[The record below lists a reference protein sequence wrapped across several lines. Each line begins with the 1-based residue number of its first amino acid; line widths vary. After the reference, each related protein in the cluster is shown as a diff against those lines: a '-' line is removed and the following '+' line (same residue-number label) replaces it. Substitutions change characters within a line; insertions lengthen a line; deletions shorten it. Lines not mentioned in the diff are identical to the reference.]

1 MRAWY
6 LRRAVPWTAL
16 LGCCL
21 TVGVAAGLLARWP
34 AAEEAL
40 LPVLLGAC
48 ATAAGFAFDEP
59 LPSLAEVTPRGGT
72 WWRTTRLSVASLP
85 VLLWLAVL
93 GWRPGHVPEER
104 PGWLL
109 AGAAS
114 IVLVT
119 GAAALAARRGV
130 RAPGPVL
137 AAWVAIAVYVPLVL
151 AIMLGWVLV
160 YPFGHLT
167 QTIVLFW
174 STLAALGAL
183 ALALALRP
191 GLRR

>member
-6 LRRAVPWTAL
+6 LRRAVPWAAL

-21 TVGVAAGLLARWP
+21 TTVMASVLLSRWP

-40 LPVLLGAC
+40 LPVLLGTC

-59 LPSLAEVTPRGGT
+59 LPSLAEVTPRGAT
-72 WWRTTRLSVASLP
+72 WRRTTRLMVTALP
-85 VLLWLAVL
+85 LLLWLAVL
-93 GWRPGHVPEER
+93 EWRPGHVPEDR

-109 AGAAS
+109 AGTAS
-114 IVLVT
+114 IALLT

-130 RAPGPVL
+130 RAPGPAL
-137 AAWVAIAVYVPLVL
+137 AAWVALTLYLPLVL
-151 AIMLGWVLV
+151 AVMLGWVLV

-167 QTIVLFW
+167 RPIVAFW
-174 STLAALGAL
+174 STLGVLGAL